1 MPIYTRT
8 GDKGQTSLYGGI
20 RVPKYSL
27 RVETYGTVD
36 ELNSILGLT
45 AAEISAR
52 GRSSFGRQSYQK
64 KLLDLTLMVQNDL
77 LELGSMLANPTK
89 KQRHTKEEQEYL
101 QGVYAHVKEFEKE
114 IDFMT
119 EKMPELSNF
128 ILPGGGRV
136 GALYHHARTVCRRVE
151 RRVVE
156 LSQKEEVYEEIIKYF
171 NRLSDLLFT
180 MARFANYAQKK
191 KEHIWKVT

>member
-8 GDKGQTSLYGGI
+8 GDKGQTSLYGGV

-36 ELNSILGLT
+36 ELNSILGL
-45 AAEISAR
+45 AGAEIQSAKF
-52 GRSSFGRQSYQK
+52 RSPKYKS
-64 KLLDLTLMVQNDL
+64 KLKNLTNMVQNDL

-101 QGVYAHVKEFEKE
+101 QGVYAHVQQFEKE

-119 EKMPELSNF
+119 EKMPELRNF

-136 GALYHHARTVCRRVE
+136 GALFHHARTVCRRVE
-151 RRVVE
+151 RRIVE
-156 LSQKEEVYEEIIKYF
+156 LSEKEEVYEEIIKYF

-191 KEHIWKVT
+191 KENIWKVT